1 MKKFIQTYGI
11 AFLVVAI
18 YAIVQLPVLR
28 LDFTSLFSVLV
39 IFFVIAG
46 VLDMMLDK
54 GERTS
59 KAAKINF
66 SIAIIL
72 IVYIIVVPFVTSS
85 PILHSKAY
93 RNLLGEVKESNFT
106 KDVSPVSV
114 KDIRLVDEDMA
125 MRLGDKKLGEVP
137 AIGSISKLGKF
148 HIQSVNG
155 ELYWVAPLVH
165 RDLIKWFTNMDG
177 TKGYVMVSASNPQD
191 VRLVQDIDGKPINIV
206 YQPDAYLHQDLKRHM
221 YLKGYVNVGMTDFT
235 LEIDDKGNPF
245 WVVTLYEHSVGYSGS
260 NAIGVATV
268 DPETG
273 NISSYDIEDA
283 PKWIDRIQPDEF
295 VISQI
300 NDWGTY
306 VKGFLNAVISEEGVL
321 VATEGASLVYG
332 DDGKSYWYTGI
343 TSAGADDSTI
353 GFMLVDTRT
362 KEAKLY
368 KQPGATETAAMVS
381 ASGKVQEKNY
391 EATFPV
397 MYNILGKPTYVS
409 SLKDKAGLVKMV
421 AFVSVEDY
429 TIVGIGETKEDAFRN
444 YREQLK
450 SKGNKVTIENSTSQE
465 NSTGIVERINSDV
478 SDGNT
483 YYYFTIDSL
492 KDVIFTVSSK
502 VSNEIPITRDGDRI
516 KVGYEKGQ
524 KGSIDITEFD
534 NLDIDPDKKEE
545 QKADVEET
553 KTTEED
559 TSSKED
565 INQ

>member
-11 AFLVVAI
+11 AFIVVAI
-18 YAIVQLPVLR
+18 YAIIQLPVLR
-28 LDFTSLFSVLV
+28 LDFTSLFSALV

-46 VLDMMLDK
+46 ILDMMFDK

-59 KAAKINF
+59 KMAKANF
-66 SIAIIL
+66 SIAIFL
-72 IVYIIVVPFVTSS
+72 IVYIVAVPFVTSS
-85 PILHSKAY
+85 PVLHSKAY
-93 RNLLGEVKESNFT
+93 RNLLGEVKESNFA

-165 RDLIKWFTNMDG
+165 RDIIKWVTNMDG

-206 YQPDAYLHQDLKRHM
+206 YQLDAYLHQDLKRHM
-221 YLKGYVNVGMTDFT
+221 YLKGYINVGMTDFN
-235 LEIDDKGNPF
+235 LEIDDSGKPF
-245 WVVTLYEHSVGYSGS
+245 WVVTLYEHAVGYSGS
-260 NAIGVATV
+260 NAVGVATV
-268 DPETG
+268 NPETG
-273 NISSYDIEDA
+273 EVKSYDIDKA
-283 PKWIDRIQPDEF
+283 PKWIDRVQPQEF
-295 VISQI
+295 VTNQI
-300 NDWGTY
+300 NDWGIY
-306 VKGFLNAVISEEGVL
+306 VKGFLNSIISEEGVL
-321 VATEGASLVYG
+321 LATEGTSLVYG
-332 DDGKSYWYTGI
+332 DDDKSYWYTGI
-343 TSAGADDSTI
+343 TSAGADDSTV

-368 KQPGATETAAMVS
+368 KQPGATETAAMIS

-397 MYNILGKPTYVS
+397 MYNILGKPTYVT

-429 TIVGIGETKEDAFRN
+429 TIVGIGETKEDALRN

-450 SKGNKVTIENSTSQE
+450 SKGNKVTIENYTSQE
-465 NSTGIVERINSDV
+465 TTTGVVQRINSDV
-478 SDGNT
+478 RDGNT
-483 YYYFTIDSL
+483 YYYFTVDSL
-492 KDVIFTVSSK
+492 KDVIFTVSSN
-502 VSNEIPITRDGDRI
+502 VSNEIPITKEGDRVKI
-516 KVGYEKGQ
+516 GYEKGQ

-534 NLDIDPDKKEE
+534 NLDIDPDKKEDP
-545 QKADVEET
+545 KTDVVEEENT
-553 KTTEED
+553 NKEVTT
-559 TSSKED
+559 T
-565 INQ
+565 Q